1 VWRRRREPAMEP
13 RVTGT
18 PVHDAYFADPFLLAH
33 GGGFVAYGS
42 PEPSG
47 QRGASFEALVSDGD
61 LRRWRSAGTV
71 LAADERI
78 GTDYWAPEVARMDGA
93 YWMVYSAGRGIAGHH
108 LRVARAD
115 VPDAGFVDQGVNLT
129 PDEPFAIDANQ
140 FRDAD
145 GQWYV
150 FFAHDVLDAERPGTH
165 LAVAPLE
172 SPTRLGPVTP
182 ILEPNADW
190 QMYQAARS
198 MYGRTLDWYTL
209 EGPSVT
215 VRDGRYYCFFSGGS
229 WEGSGYGVSYAV
241 AEHPLGPW
249 RHAADQPVVLNGA
262 ATGLVGPGHCS
273 VLDVP
278 DGRTLISYHAWNQA
292 MTKRQMHIDEIAW
305 TDDGPVV
312 QPLTDPTPGADA
324 SDR

>member
-1 VWRRRREPAMEP
+1 MEP
-13 RVTGT
+13 RVTGA
-18 PVHDAYFADPFLLAH
+18 PVHDAYFADPYLLRH

-47 QRGASFEALVSDGD
+47 QRGTSFEALVSDGD
-61 LRRWRSAGTV
+61 LRAWRSAGVV
-71 LAADERI
+71 LAADEAV
-78 GTDYWAPEVARMDGA
+78 GTDYWAPEVAEMDGA
-93 YWMVYSAGRGIAGHH
+93 FWMIYSAGRGIVGHH

-115 VPDAGFVDQGVNLT
+115 APDAPFSDQGVNLT
-129 PDEPFAIDANQ
+129 PDEHFAIDANQ
-140 FRDAD
+140 FRDVD

-172 SPTRLGPVTP
+172 TPTRLGPVTS
-182 ILEPNADW
+182 ILAPNADW
-190 QMYQAARS
+190 QMYEAARS

-215 VRDGRYYCFFSGGS
+215 LRDGRYYCFFSGGS
-229 WEGSGYGVSYAV
+229 WEGTGYGVSYAV
-241 AEHPLGPW
+241 ADHPLGPW
-249 RHAADQPVVLNGA
+249 RHAADRPVVLNGP

-273 VLDVP
+273 VLDLP
-278 DGRTLISYHAWNQA
+278 EGRTLLSYHAWNPA

-312 QPLTDPTPGADA
+312 QTLTDPAPEADVTE
-324 SDR
+324 R